1 MDKYNIFLC
10 YRGEQAGLLA
20 RSIYLEIKSCKN
32 NKLKVFYAPECIN
45 YGEDFVE
52 RCKKVASS
60 VSLMVT
66 FITKDFFSKI
76 TQPDDVVALEVR
88 NALDNPNCT
97 FLPIIFKDFDFK
109 AATQEIESV
118 YTADEIK
125 RITHVNAINYTDVYT
140 FDSFSLL
147 GAIFEYFSL
156 KKDEIDEDAAQKR
169 MNVDDEQLS
178 AWVANNAEK
187 RRQQIQTQLLLKYDL
202 PIYER
207 LLEGGKDLVA
217 LDVGCGNGS
226 TIMTRIGSRPEV
238 AKIVGIDRS
247 KNLVDA
253 ANARYGNAKAKF
265 YQLDVES
272 EDFEERLEGIMEE
285 NGIGAF
291 DLVNVGKDIG
301 EVAGLG
307 KIDVPVS
314 DPSELAKVLKAA
326 KDDMAVLV
334 KMNMRDCCRHGMEL
348 DESLE
353 VAKTL
358 ENLGAHCLVLSSGFV
373 SSAPMDVMRGAMPFR
388 TMAYYMNQKLMPLL
402 VRSFGSNLVPP
413 VKFKEAY
420 FLEDALKFRQA
431 LKMPL
436 CYVGG
441 LVSKDKIDE
450 VLGDGFDFVAM
461 ARALLNNPHFVNDMR
476 EDEHARVSCD
486 HSNYCIGRMYSRE
499 MACHKCILREGKENI
514 PQSLLDEIENNREKG
529 Y

>member
-291 DLVNVGKDIG
+291 DLVNVLSLLSYLTKTSH
-301 EVAGLG
+301 LF
-307 KIDVPVS
+307 
-314 DPSELAKVLKAA
+314 KVLKKYAA
-326 KDDMAVLV
+326 PGSHVVVRNIDDGLNIAFPDENGDFRKALGLLQLCVSNGYRFDGRQIYNILQIRGYKDIV
-334 KMNMRDCCRHGMEL
+334 
-348 DESLE
+348 
-353 VAKTL
+353 L
-358 ENLGAHCLVLSSGFV
+358 ENLAINTVG
-373 SSAPMDVMRGAMPFR
+373 M
-388 TMAYYMNQKLMPLL
+388 TTEE
-402 VRSFGSNLVPP
+402 
-413 VKFKEAY
+413 KEAFFVTVFGFARKGIKDELTAHPDSIDLQEKY
-420 FLEDALKFRQA
+420 QWLMQVYDKLEEKFMNPAFFLNF
-431 LKMPL
+431 
-436 CYVGG
+436 
-441 LVSKDKIDE
+441 
-450 VLGDGFDFVAM
+450 GFM
-461 ARALLNNPHFVNDMR
+461 IYTAR
-476 EDEHARVSCD
+476 
-486 HSNYCIGRMYSRE
+486 I
-499 MACHKCILREGKENI
+499 K
-514 PQSLLDEIENNREKG
+514 
-529 Y
+529 

>member
-109 AATQEIESV
+109 ASTQEIESV

-272 EDFEERLEGIMEE
+272 EDFEERLGGIMEE

-291 DLVNVGKDIG
+291 DLVNVLSLLSYLTKTSH
-301 EVAGLG
+301 LF
-307 KIDVPVS
+307 
-314 DPSELAKVLKAA
+314 KVLKKYAA
-326 KDDMAVLV
+326 PGSHVVVRNIDDGLNIAFPDENGDFRKALGLLQLCVSNGYRFDGRQIYNILQIRGYKDIV
-334 KMNMRDCCRHGMEL
+334 
-348 DESLE
+348 
-353 VAKTL
+353 L
-358 ENLGAHCLVLSSGFV
+358 ENLVINTVG
-373 SSAPMDVMRGAMPFR
+373 M
-388 TMAYYMNQKLMPLL
+388 TTEE
-402 VRSFGSNLVPP
+402 
-413 VKFKEAY
+413 KEAFFVTVFGFARKGIKDELTAHPDSIDLQEKY
-420 FLEDALKFRQA
+420 QWLMQVYDKLEEKFMNPAFFLNF
-431 LKMPL
+431 
-436 CYVGG
+436 
-441 LVSKDKIDE
+441 
-450 VLGDGFDFVAM
+450 GFM
-461 ARALLNNPHFVNDMR
+461 IYTAR
-476 EDEHARVSCD
+476 
-486 HSNYCIGRMYSRE
+486 I
-499 MACHKCILREGKENI
+499 K
-514 PQSLLDEIENNREKG
+514 
-529 Y
+529 